1 MVGESEVKTSCF
13 LVLICLKRVI
23 GKLLNAVSH
32 VQYQSRNCRADKL
45 LSFLMII
52 CITCVTQKRNPMITM
67 VGINRYGYVNHD

>member
-32 VQYQSRNCRADKL
+32 VQYQSRNCRTDKL

-52 CITCVTQKRNPMITM
+52 CQTCMSQHPNTLILMF
-67 VGINRYGYVNHD
+67 

>member
-1 MVGESEVKTSCF
+1 MKAKQTTFFLFFCCKPILCEVFHRICHIECQGRHSCT
-13 LVLICLKRVI
+13 
-23 GKLLNAVSH
+23 N
-32 VQYQSRNCRADKL
+32 QL